1 MIPIYHIHGVC
12 NIPDSIVITNEDYA
26 YMFRP
31 NDYRQARLP
40 FLMKESLVI
49 MIGYALGDL
58 NVITAV
64 VGLIMFIQIQ
74 VENTTSLLFSCFI
87 QIILNKILS

>member
-40 FLMKESLVI
+40 F
-49 MIGYALGDL
+49 
-58 NVITAV
+58 
-64 VGLIMFIQIQ
+64 
-74 VENTTSLLFSCFI
+74 
-87 QIILNKILS
+87 